1 MIKST
6 RFRWGGQLAKMEEGR
21 SSFKI
26 LKYKP
31 IEKRGPSAERRNVL
45 ESNLRKCILK
55 YEIREFWLRK
65 GIIGGPL

>member
-1 MIKST
+1 MGGHVAIMEEVMLAFKMLMCKST
-6 RFRWGGQLAKMEEGR
+6 G
-21 SSFKI
+21 
-26 LKYKP
+26 
-31 IEKRGPSAERRNVL
+31 KRGPSAERRNVL